1 MYQKVP
7 KLHYTKNEEISL
19 LNGIY
24 RTNEYDNNDNDN
36 NKYDSLNKNL
46 SSHLSILKNG
56 IELNQSVWE
65 KYRNITNPYEFINT
79 SIPNNNGRPVC
90 RLTPLSRSFFKMV
103 EIINT
108 FNLVKE
114 FPNNINSYHLA
125 EGPGGFIEAI
135 SYMRMNRRDNYYGM
149 TLVDENNSSIP
160 GWRKSKNFISR
171 NPNVTIETGYDGT
184 GDLTNLDNLVDCYA
198 RHKSSM
204 DIITADG
211 GFDFSSDFNNQETIS
226 LSLIICQ
233 IAFAISMQ
241 KKGGHFVIKVFDT
254 FKRDSIDLVYI
265 LSFLYEEV
273 YFIKP
278 NTSRYT
284 NSEKYIVCKYFRVE
298 DTDFWVKAFYHIAN
312 KKASNNVV
320 KLENNYSNRILSYDI
335 PNYFIGSINEINYI
349 FSHQQIHHMLLTFQL
364 INANESIHKYKN
376 ENIKKCIEWCKKNNL
391 PFHKSFN
398 NLKL

>member
-1 MYQKVP
+1 MYQKLP
-7 KLHYTKNEEISL
+7 KLHYTKKEETVLINSL
-19 LNGIY
+19 YEG
-24 RTNEYDNNDNDN
+24 DKNDGN
-36 NKYDSLNKNL
+36 YESSLNKNL
-46 SSHLSILKNG
+46 STHLGILKNG
-56 IELNQSVWE
+56 IGLNQTMWE

-79 SIPNNNGRPVC
+79 PIPNNNGRPVC
-90 RLTPLSRSFFKMV
+90 KLTPLSRSFFKMV

-114 FPNNINSYHLA
+114 FPNSINSYHLA
-125 EGPGGFIEAI
+125 EGPGGFIEAMCY
-135 SYMRMNRRDNYYGM
+135 SRMDRRDNYYGM
-149 TLVDENNSSIP
+149 TLIDDNNRSVP
-160 GWRKSKNFISR
+160 GWRKSQNFITR
-171 NPNVTIETGYDGT
+171 NTNVTIERGCDGT

-211 GFDFSSDFNNQETIS
+211 GFDFSSDFNNQETTS

-254 FKRDSIDLVYI
+254 FKKSSIDLIYI

-284 NSEKYIVCKYFRVE
+284 NSEKYIVCKYFRIE
-298 DTDFWVKAFYHIAN
+298 DTDAWVKAFYHIA
-312 KKASNNVV
+312 KKSVQP
-320 KLENNYSNRILSYDI
+320 ENTPLQILSYDI
-335 PNYFIGSINEINYI
+335 PSYFVGNVNEINYI
-349 FSHQQIHHMLLTFQL
+349 FGHHQIQHMLLTFQL
-364 INANESIHKYKN
+364 INANESVYKYKN
-376 ENIKKCIEWCKKNNL
+376 ENIKKCIDWCKKNNL
-391 PFHKSFN
+391 PFHKSF
-398 NLKL
+398 KLPI

>member
-1 MYQKVP
+1 MYQRVP
-7 KLHYTKNEEISL
+7 KFHYTKKEEVDL
-19 LNGIY
+19 LNCIHGAN
-24 RTNEYDNNDNDN
+24 NEYDCNSNA
-36 NKYDSLNKNL
+36 KYESLNKNL
-46 SSHLSILKNG
+46 SSHLTTLKNG
-56 IELNQSVWE
+56 IEINKSMWE

-79 SIPNNNGRPVC
+79 SIPNNNGRSVC
-90 RLTPLSRSFFKMV
+90 KLTPLSRSFYKMV
-103 EIINT
+103 EIVNT

-135 SYMRMNRRDNYYGM
+135 SYIRMNMRDNYYGM
-149 TLVDENNSSIP
+149 TLIDESNSAIP
-160 GWRKSKNFISR
+160 GWRKSKNFIIR
-171 NPNVTIETGYDGT
+171 NPNVVIEKGYDGT

-211 GFDFSSDFNNQETIS
+211 GFDFSSDFNNQETTS

-254 FKRDSIDLVYI
+254 FKKASIDLVYI

-284 NSEKYIVCKYFRVE
+284 NSEKYIVCKYFRLE
-298 DTDFWVKAFYHIAN
+298 DSDGWVKAFYHMA
-312 KKASNNVV
+312 KKTV
-320 KLENNYSNRILSYDI
+320 KPEIYCPIRILSYDI
-335 PNYFIGSINEINYI
+335 PNYFIGSVNEINYI
-349 FSHQQIHHMLLTFQL
+349 FGHQQIQHMLLTFQI
-364 INANESIHKYKN
+364 INANESICKYKN
-376 ENIKKCIEWCKKNNL
+376 ENIKKCVEWCKKNNL
-391 PFHKSFN
+391 PFHKSFKITSN
-398 NLKL
+398 